1 MNIMKAYDRGEIAKK
16 ILLAAVGT
24 AAFATILVLPGM
36 GILLK
41 MFNADDSKEKWR
53 LKRAL
58 KRLEEQ
64 RFIARKVVRG
74 KEVFVITK
82 YGKDRIDKYL
92 MADLH
97 IKPQKWDG
105 RWRVLMFDI
114 PEKQG
119 GGRIRRDVSRQLRE
133 MGMKAVQNS
142 VFITPFPCKEQ
153 LDTVAAFFKIKKY
166 FMYLEADTYEGA
178 DDLLRFFEVTKRH

>member
-1 MNIMKAYDRGEIAKK
+1 MQSFNKGELAKK

-24 AAFATILVLPGM
+24 AAIATVMVLPGM

-41 MFNADDSKEKWR
+41 MFNADDSKQRWR
-53 LKRAL
+53 VKRAL
-58 KRLEEQ
+58 KRLEEKK
-64 RFIARKVVRG
+64 FIARKIVKG
-74 KEVFVITK
+74 KEVFVVTK
-82 YGKDRIDKYL
+82 YGKDRIDKYF
-92 MADLH
+92 MNDLE
-97 IKPQKWDG
+97 IKPNKWDG

-114 PEKQG
+114 PERQG
-119 GGRIRRDVSRQLRE
+119 GGRIRRDVSRQLRA

-166 FMYLEADTYEGA
+166 FLYLEADTYEGA
-178 DDLLRFFEVTKRH
+178 DNLLKFFELKKMR

>member
-1 MNIMKAYDRGEIAKK
+1 MKTYDKGELAKK

-24 AAFATILVLPGM
+24 AAIATVLVLPGM

-41 MFNADDSKEKWR
+41 MFNADDSKEQWR
-53 LKRAL
+53 LRRAL
-58 KRLEEQ
+58 KRLEER

-74 KEVFVITK
+74 KEVFVVTK
-82 YGKDRIDKYL
+82 YGKDRIDKYF
-92 MADLH
+92 MADLE
-97 IKPQKWDG
+97 IRPKKWDG

-114 PEKQG
+114 PERQG

-153 LDTVAAFFKIKKY
+153 LDIVAAFFKIKKH
-166 FMYLEADTYEGA
+166 FLYLEADTYEGV
-178 DDLLRFFEVTKRH
+178 DDLLKFFDLSKRH